1 MNSYGIYFGPKFI
14 TIVESKGR
22 RLLNCFDLPL
32 NKALQSSIED
42 KVPEEVKIV
51 AFINNE
57 LRKKRL
63 DINEAAVIIPGN
75 DLIIRTFDLPASLS
89 QRELV
94 GAINYEARKYIPF
107 KIEDLVIGYQ
117 WELNS
122 KAKKFQILLLG
133 IKNDIFDRYLY
144 IFKQL
149 NIKINLIEYSA
160 FSILRFLK
168 LTGCKFRGITA
179 VVDID
184 LSEADEGN
192 FIVMDN
198 GYPLFSRDIILS
210 AGANI
215 ESSPEEKSKI
225 SAAAV
230 DKLKAELRMSLDFYQ
245 RKFAS
250 KDIQKV
256 YFLSP
261 QNCQAQVE
269 LLMNEKGLPVEFI
282 DFARYTGEV
291 AVSSL
296 GFFKAFGG
304 SLHKAIKHE
313 SIKIDFLSSRE
324 RALSDKERKGSLTDF
339 SLQEFL
345 SSSKVD
351 FRVVFLGVL
360 IWVFSFGFG
369 LYQVIPLQ
377 KEIRDII
384 DKRPKSAITDP
395 NSSYDSLFKTSTDYQ
410 NKIKELNALVKR
422 GVYITEQIDALPR
435 LVPNGMWLTNF
446 YFYQDG
452 MNRREIILRGS
463 VYLEDNEKELQLVNK
478 FLGLL
483 KQSPKFERYTKNMH
497 IISVGRSTYDKVAM
511 TNFEISCRDYK

>member
-22 RLLNCFDLPL
+22 RLLNCLDLPIT
-32 NKALQSSIED
+32 KAFQSGLED
-42 KVPEEVKIV
+42 KVPEEIKIV

-57 LRKKRL
+57 LRKNRL
-63 DINEAAVIIPGN
+63 EIKEAAVIIPGN
-75 DLIIRTFDLPASLS
+75 DLIIRTFDLPSSLS

-107 KIEDLVIGYQ
+107 KIEDLVIGFQ
-117 WELNS
+117 WQLDS

-149 NIKINLIEYSA
+149 NIKISLIEYSA

-168 LTGCKFRGITA
+168 ATGCKFRGITA

-184 LSEADEGN
+184 LSESDEGN

-210 AGANI
+210 TGANI
-215 ESSPEEKSKI
+215 ESPAEEKIKI
-225 SAAAV
+225 SAAAI

-245 RKFAS
+245 RKFPA
-250 KDIQKV
+250 KIIQKV

-261 QNCQAQVE
+261 QDCLAQVE
-269 LLMNEKGLPVEFI
+269 PFMNEKGLPVEFI
-282 DFARYTGEV
+282 NFTRYTSEV

-296 GFFKAFGG
+296 GFFKSFGG
-304 SLHKAIKHE
+304 SLHNAIKHE

-324 RALSDKERKGSLTDF
+324 RVLTDKEKKGSLTDF
-339 SLQEFL
+339 SLPEFL
-345 SSSKVD
+345 SSFKID

-360 IWVFSFGFG
+360 ICAFSYGFG
-369 LYQVIPLQ
+369 LYQAIPIQ
-377 KEIRDII
+377 KAIRDLI
-384 DKRPKSAITDP
+384 DRLPKSAISDP
-395 NSSYDSLFKTSTDYQ
+395 NSSYDSLFKTSTEYQ
-410 NKIKELNALVKR
+410 TKIKELNALIKR
-422 GVYITEQIDALPR
+422 SVYITEQIDALPR
-435 LVPNGMWLTNF
+435 LVPSGMWLTNF
-446 YFYQDG
+446 NFQQEG
-452 MNRREIILRGS
+452 MNNREIILRGS

-483 KQSPKFERYTKNMH
+483 KQSPKFERYTKNMY
-497 IISVGRSTYDKVAM
+497 IISVGRSISDKISM